1 MSHLQAYVVWRKK
14 TFWRKVLQGTHT
26 LITALIVGVSLS
38 YVVLTAMW
46 WVLGAILNPSKYLP
60 MAAGAVTLVTFIVS
74 QYKRLNK
81 LFDDA
86 VDYATKSI
94 ADKLART
101 ADAARQRYSE
111 VSMCF
116 ARVCACVR
124 ACVCRRDQT
133 TLIFIPLGPFPIH
146 RSRQS
151 RH

>member
-1 MSHLQAYVVWRKK
+1 MSHLQAYVVWRRK
-14 TFWRKVLQGTHT
+14 TFWRKVLQGTHAVT
-26 LITALIVGVSLS
+26 TALIVGVFFS

-111 VSMCF
+111 VS
-116 ARVCACVR
+116 VCVR
-124 ACVCRRDQT
+124 ARVCRRDQT

>member
-1 MSHLQAYVVWRKK
+1 MSHLQAYVVWRRK

-60 MAAGAVTLVTFIVS
+60 MAAGAVTLATFIVG

-86 VDYATKSI
+86 CDYATKSI

-111 VSMCF
+111 VCVC
-116 ARVCACVR
+116 VCALR
-124 ACVCRRDQT
+124 
-133 TLIFIPLGPFPIH
+133 
-146 RSRQS
+146 
-151 RH
+151 

>member
-1 MSHLQAYVVWRKK
+1 
-14 TFWRKVLQGTHT
+14 
-26 LITALIVGVSLS
+26 
-38 YVVLTAMW
+38 
-46 WVLGAILNPSKYLP
+46 
-60 MAAGAVTLVTFIVS
+60 MATFIIS

-81 LFDDA
+81 LLNDA

-111 VSMCF
+111 VS
-116 ARVCACVR
+116 VCVR
-124 ACVCRRDQT
+124 ARVCRRDQT

-151 RH
+151 RR

>member
-46 WVLGAILNPSKYLP
+46 WVLGAILNPSKSLP
-60 MAAGAVTLVTFIVS
+60 MAAGAVTMASFIIS

-81 LFDDA
+81 LLNDA

-111 VSMCF
+111 VS
-116 ARVCACVR
+116 VCVR
-124 ACVCRRDQT
+124 ARVCRRDQT

-151 RH
+151 RR

>member
-1 MSHLQAYVVWRKK
+1 MSHLQAYVVWRRK
-14 TFWRKVLQGTHT
+14 TFWRKVLQGTHAVT
-26 LITALIVGVSLS
+26 TALIVGVFFS

-46 WVLGAILNPSKYLP
+46 WVLGAILNPSKSLP

-111 VSMCF
+111 VS
-116 ARVCACVR
+116 VCVR
-124 ACVCRRDQT
+124 ARVCRRDQT

>member
-1 MSHLQAYVVWRKK
+1 MSHLQAYVVWRRK
-14 TFWRKVLQGTHT
+14 TFWRKVLQGTHAVT
-26 LITALIVGVSLS
+26 TALIVGVFFS

-46 WVLGAILNPSKYLP
+46 CVLGAILNPSKYLP

-111 VSMCF
+111 VS
-116 ARVCACVR
+116 VCVR
-124 ACVCRRDQT
+124 ARVCRRDQT
-133 TLIFIPLGPFPIH
+133 TLIFIPLGPFPIY